1 MAKLIKN
8 KYYTKTGERK
18 INSYMVSVAKKTVA
32 AAGFDENEQV
42 KVYAKNGKIIIE
54 KVS

>member
-8 KYYTKTGERK
+8 KYYTRTGERK
-18 INSYMVSVAKKTVA
+18 INSYMVSVAKTIVA
-32 AAGFDENEQV
+32 AAGFEEDTQV
-42 KVYAKNGKIIIE
+42 RVYAKDGKIIIE